1 MVAVTLA
8 YNHESETI
16 RLLLS
21 PMILHAPVALH
32 SKPLCLGARHSHAQV
47 FQSPSL
53 HIDCYISS
61 GFGLSP
67 GLFDKLGQLGFGD

>member
-8 YNHESETI
+8 SNHESETI
-16 RLLLS
+16 RLLS

-67 GLFDKLGQLGFGD
+67 GLDKLGQLGFGD